1 MYRDQF
7 KDIALTYIF
16 VLIYALNLKINGA
29 ISFVYTRKQ
38 WLNLGILDEAC
49 IARPETCGA
58 AGGSVAFWVRINH
71 DRAGG
76 IVSSS
81 KYDYSASHFRITSST
96 ELRYTTL
103 LKSIN
108 HKQDKHRESLS

>member
-7 KDIALTYIF
+7 KDPVSHIYF

-38 WLNLGILDEAC
+38 WLDLGIPDEAC

-58 AGGSVAFWVRINH
+58 AGGSVSLWMRINH

-81 KYDYSASHFRITSST
+81 KYDYSASHFRITSYT
-96 ELRYTTL
+96 ELKYTTS
-103 LKSIN
+103 LK
-108 HKQDKHRESLS
+108 

>member
-1 MYRDQF
+1 MYSDQF
-7 KDIALTYIF
+7 KDPISHIYF

-29 ISFVYTRKQ
+29 ISFVQTRKQ
-38 WLNLGILDEAC
+38 WLDLGILDEAC
-49 IARPETCGA
+49 IAHPETCGA
-58 AGGSVAFWVRINH
+58 AGGAVAFWVRINH

-76 IVSSS
+76 IVSSC
-81 KYDYSASHFRITSST
+81 KRDYTASHFRITSYT

-108 HKQDKHRESLS
+108 HKQKQTS